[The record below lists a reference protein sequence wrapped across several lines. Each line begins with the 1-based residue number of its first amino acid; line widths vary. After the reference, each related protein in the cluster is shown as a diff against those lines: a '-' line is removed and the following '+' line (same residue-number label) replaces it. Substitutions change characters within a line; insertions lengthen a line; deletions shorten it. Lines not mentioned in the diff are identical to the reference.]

1 MNAARIIVLLAAGLA
16 AAAAAFFVYRSSS
29 NTPEPVI
36 VEPQVVQAATVDVLA
51 ARRDL
56 PVGSRIQA
64 SDLYW
69 QAWPED
75 AVSPSQIVRDR
86 RPDAAE
92 EFAGS
97 VVRNEIS
104 EGEPISPRFLL
115 QVGEAGFMS
124 AVLGPGMRGHAVPI
138 TAETGAGGFILPGD
152 RVDVIVAY
160 EAEEEGNNRRR
171 YYVSETVVENA
182 RVLAIDQVFGG
193 EEDSESV
200 VVGETATLE
209 VTPEQARALALATER
224 GQISLSLRSLADT
237 EGGPRLVS
245 AQSDPRVARDDQE
258 PVMPF
263 RNDDGQVVVYRYGQ
277 GRVVSVDD

>member
-1 MNAARIIVLLAAGLA
+1 MNAARIIVLIAAALA
-16 AAAAAFFVYRSSS
+16 AAAAAYFVYRSSS
-29 NTPEPVI
+29 NEPVA

-69 QAWPED
+69 QAWPQD
-75 AVSPSQIVRDR
+75 AISPSQIQRDR
-86 RPDAAE
+86 NPDAAE
-92 EFAGS
+92 EFAGA

-104 EGEPISPRFLL
+104 EGEPILPRFLL

-124 AVLGPGMRGHAVPI
+124 AVLGPGMRAHAVPI

-160 EAEEEGNNRRR
+160 EAEEDGNSRRR
-171 YYVSETVVENA
+171 YFVSETVVENA

-193 EEDSESV
+193 EDDSESV

-224 GQISLSLRSLADT
+224 GQISLSLRSLSDT

-245 AQSDPRVARDDQE
+245 ARPDPRVQRDEPE

-277 GRVVSVDD
+277 ARVVSVDD

>member
-1 MNAARIIVLLAAGLA
+1 MNAARIIVLIAAALA

-29 NTPEPVI
+29 NTPEPV
-36 VEPQVVQAATVDVLA
+36 EPQIVQAATVEVLA

-56 PVGSRIQA
+56 PVGSRVQA

-69 QAWPED
+69 QNWPED
-75 AVSPSQIVRDR
+75 AVSPSHILRSRQ
-86 RPDAAE
+86 PDAAE
-92 EFAGS
+92 SFAGA
-97 VVRNEIS
+97 VVRAGLS

-115 QVGEAGFMS
+115 QAGEAGFMS
-124 AVLGPGMRGHAVPI
+124 AVLGPGMRAHAVPI

-160 EAEEEGNNRRR
+160 EAEEEGNSRRR
-171 YYVSETVVENA
+171 FFVSETVVENA

-193 EEDSESV
+193 EDDSESV

-224 GQISLSLRSLADT
+224 GQISLSLRSLADA

-245 AQSDPRVARDDQE
+245 TQSDPRVGRSDPE
-258 PVMPF
+258 PIAPL
-263 RNDDGQVVVYRYGQ
+263 RSEEGQVVVYRYGQ
-277 GRVVSVDD
+277 ARVVPVGDN

>member
-16 AAAAAFFVYRSSS
+16 AAAAAYFVYRSSS
-29 NTPEPVI
+29 NEPVA
-36 VEPQVVQAATVDVLA
+36 VEPQVVQAATVDVLS

-56 PVGSRIQA
+56 PVGARVQA

-75 AVSPSQIVRDR
+75 AVSPSQILRQSE
-86 RPDAAE
+86 PDAAE
-92 EFAGS
+92 RFAGA
-97 VVRNEIS
+97 VVRSAIS

-115 QVGEAGFMS
+115 QAGEAGFMS
-124 AVLGPGMRGHAVPI
+124 AVLSPGMRAHAVPI

-160 EAEEEGNNRRR
+160 EAEEDGNSRRR
-171 YYVSETVVENA
+171 YFVSETVVENA
-182 RVLAIDQVFGG
+182 RVLAIDQIFGG
-193 EEDSESV
+193 NEDSESV

-224 GQISLSLRSLADT
+224 GQISLSLRSLSDA
-237 EGGPRLVS
+237 EGGPRLVA
-245 AQSDPRVARDDQE
+245 AQPDPRVARAE
-258 PVMPF
+258 PDPVTPYQ
-263 RNDDGQVVVYRYGQ
+263 NDDGQVVVYRYGQ
-277 GRVVSVDD
+277 ARVTTVDEN